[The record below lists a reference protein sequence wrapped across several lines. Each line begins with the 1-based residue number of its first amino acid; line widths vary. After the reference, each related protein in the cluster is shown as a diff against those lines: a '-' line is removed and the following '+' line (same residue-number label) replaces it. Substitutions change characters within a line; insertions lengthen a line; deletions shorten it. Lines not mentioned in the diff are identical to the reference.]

1 MKKTYSIRTIKRAAY
16 RSLST
21 WGHELDKGGLPILRL
36 PLCNGI
42 TATLYALADGKLG
55 GFESEAWA
63 RYVE

>member
-21 WGHELDKGGLPILRL
+21 WGHERDLGGLPILRL
-36 PLCNGI
+36 PLCNGV
-42 TATLYALADGKLG
+42 TATLHTLADGKLG
-55 GFESEAWA
+55 GGASMAWA